1 MIGVTGRKRVSSG
14 MLYYFKQCNEVYA
27 ARGTR
32 SQDRFLRLASVR
44 RVLWKVINGSV

>member
-27 ARGTR
+27 APRDEKPR
-32 SQDRFLRLASVR
+32 QVFASC
-44 RVLWKVINGSV
+44 ISATGSVESD